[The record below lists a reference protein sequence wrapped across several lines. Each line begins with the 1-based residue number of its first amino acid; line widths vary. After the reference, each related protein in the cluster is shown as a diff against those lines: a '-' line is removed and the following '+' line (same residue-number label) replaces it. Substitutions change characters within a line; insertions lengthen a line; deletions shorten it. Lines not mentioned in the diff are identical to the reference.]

1 MKSFKDLLQEKD
13 TVYGVFCKTND
24 PFFIKVLGKSGFD
37 FVILDNEH
45 GPNAVRETFPLV
57 MTSWATGMYP
67 IVRVGKLDDI
77 RIQRI
82 LDLGIAGVQIPQIQS
97 KADAESV
104 RRFSKFHPKGRRG
117 MCRYVMAADGGLM
130 EGPDYFR
137 SQNEDVAVIIHIE
150 GQEGIDNLDGII
162 EVEDIDV
169 IFIGPYDLSQSL
181 GIPGQVKDPRVQ
193 SAIAEIVGK
202 CRAKNKHVGIYVDD
216 AEGAKRYKD
225 MGVKYIGISV
235 DVNIFAKA
243 CAGMVEQLK
252 AL

>member
-1 MKSFKDLLQEKD
+1 MKSFREYLEDKE

-24 PFFIKVLGKSGFD
+24 PFFIKVLGKAGFD

-45 GPNAVRETFPLV
+45 GPNSVRETFPLV
-57 MTSWATGMYP
+57 MTAWATGMYP
-67 IVRVGKLDDI
+67 IVRVGKLEDI

-82 LDLGIAGVQIPQIQS
+82 LDLGIAGIQIPQIQS
-97 KADAESV
+97 KEDGERV
-104 RRFSKFHPKGRRG
+104 RRFSKFYPKGKRG
-117 MCRYVMAADGGLM
+117 MCCFVMAADGGIM
-130 EGPDYFR
+130 KGQEYYQ

-150 GQEGIDNLDGII
+150 GKEGIENLDGII

-181 GIPGQVKDPRVQ
+181 GIPGQVSDPRVQ
-193 SAIAEIVGK
+193 SAIREIVDK
-202 CRAKNKHVGIYVDD
+202 CKAKNKHVGIYVDD
-216 AEGAKRYKD
+216 PAGAKRFKD

-243 CAGMVEQLK
+243 CVSLVDQLK